1 MPFSR
6 RRAVPAL
13 LLVLGTATAAAQT
26 GWLDQFGKLDG
37 NGDGIIDL
45 NEYQA
50 GARAAFAPLDSD
62 RDGWITLYEMRAS
75 LDPNTGGAGADGLA
89 RTRMAAMDL
98 NHDNLISEDEFIA
111 YADQSIETYDK
122 DGDGRLTRQDFQA
135 R

>member
-89 RTRMAAMDL
+89 RMRMKAMDL
-98 NHDNLISEDEFIA
+98 NHDNLISQDEFVA
-111 YADQSIETYDK
+111 YAGQSIDSDDR